1 MSGTLFLTQLLNA
14 LSFASLLF
22 FLASGLTLIFGLMN
36 VVNLAHGSFY
46 LLGGLVGLTAVRATG
61 SFWIGILAGGVGV
74 AAFGWVTERLLL
86 RRIRGQELPE
96 VLLTLGLALV
106 VSDVATV
113 LWGTSTSTVPQPGY
127 LSGVVELGSLPY
139 SRYRLFLIAC
149 AVVVGLVLAHLHR
162 RTRYG
167 ALIRAGVDDR
177 ETVAALGVDIQ
188 RVFTGA
194 FLVGSAL
201 AGIGGVIGGAVLGL
215 QPGQEVEILLR
226 TLAVIIIG
234 GVGSLSGA
242 ALGSLF
248 VGLVTTFGQT
258 LLPELSFFLLFAPM
272 ALVLV
277 LRPQGLLGRQT

>member
-1 MSGTLFLTQLLNA
+1 MSASTFLTQTLNA
-14 LSFASLLF
+14 LSLASLLF

-46 LLGGLVGLTAVRATG
+46 LLGGFLGLTVIRATG
-61 SFWIGILAGGVGV
+61 SFWLGILGGAAGV
-74 AAFGWVTERLLL
+74 AVFGWATERLLL

-106 VSDVATV
+106 ITDQASVIWGS
-113 LWGTSTSTVPQPGY
+113 GTSTIPQPSY
-127 LSGVVELGSLPY
+127 LSGAATFGDFTY
-139 SRYRLFLIAC
+139 SRYRLFIIVC
-149 AVVVGLVLAHLHR
+149 AVVVGVVLYLLHS

-177 ETVAALGVDIQ
+177 EIVAALGVDIQ

-194 FLVGSAL
+194 FVFGAAL
-201 AGIGGVIGGAVLGL
+201 AGLGGVVGGSVLGL
-215 QPGQEVEILLR
+215 QPGEEVEVLLR

-242 ALGSLF
+242 IVGSIF
-248 VGLVTTFGQT
+248 VGLVTVFGQA
-258 LLPELSFFLLFAPM
+258 LLPELSYFLLFAPM
-272 ALVLV
+272 ALVLL
-277 LRPQGLLGRQT
+277 LRPQGLLRSAA